1 MAHETPALRMTGV
14 SKRFPGSLAVD
25 HVDFEARV
33 GEVHALM
40 GENGAGKSTLMRILA
55 GSFDDY
61 TGQVEVGGR
70 PVTLH
75 SPAAARDCG
84 IAMIYQELSLARK
97 RSIAENVLAGRLPCR
112 RFGWLDTGAMLEQAR
127 ACLARVGLD
136 LDPRTPVEEISQ
148 HEAQLVEIARALGHV
163 PCILVMD
170 EPTSALSREEVDR
183 LFEIILNL
191 KRTGLSI
198 VYISHHLPEVF
209 RVADR
214 VTVLRDGKRVG
225 TYEIGDVTHESL
237 IEAMVGGA
245 ASEHQTHRGSN
256 LGAPLLHAEH
266 LSRYGFFH
274 DVNLTVHEGEIV
286 GIAGLNGAGRTE
298 LARAMCGIDPLDEGR
313 VVLNGE
319 ALRPR
324 NAEEAI
330 RRGLAYLTEDRKT
343 QGLAL
348 GLPVEENIVAAIWGR
363 LSRRG
368 VYRRTEGRAVASRW
382 VDALHIQ
389 PPDLRREAGQLS
401 GGNQQKVLLAKW
413 LATGPRV
420 LVLDEPTRGV
430 DVGAKAA
437 IHRAIA
443 DLARQGRAIVLVSS
457 DLPELASLSHRAI
470 VLREGRVIGELR
482 GDALTPERILL
493 AASGQPPPAMDE
505 EGAT

>member
-1 MAHETPALRMTGV
+1 MADSAPALRMVGV

-25 HVDFEARV
+25 HVDFEAGV

-84 IAMIYQELSLARK
+84 IAMIYQELSLAPK

-112 RFGWLDTGAMLEQAR
+112 RFGWLDTRAMIDEAR

-136 LDPRTPVEEISQ
+136 LDPRTPVEDISQ
-148 HEAQLVEIARALGHV
+148 HEAQLVEIARALGHM

-183 LFEIILNL
+183 LFQIILNL

-198 VYISHHLPEVF
+198 IYISHHLPEVF

-225 TYEIGDVTHESL
+225 TYEIGDVTQEL
-237 IEAMVGGA
+237 LVEAMVGGA
-245 ASEHQTHRGSN
+245 ATELYAHRAGRP
-256 LGAPLLHAEH
+256 GPPLLRAEH
-266 LSRYGFFH
+266 LCRYGFFH
-274 DVNLTVHEGEIV
+274 DVSLTVHEGEIL

-298 LARAMCGIDPLDEGR
+298 LARALCGIDPLDEGL
-313 VVLNGE
+313 VTLDDE
-319 ALRPR
+319 ALGYGGPER
-324 NAEEAI
+324 AI
-330 RRGLAYLTEDRKT
+330 GRGLTYLTEDRKA

-348 GLPVEENIVAAIWGR
+348 GLAVEDNIVAAIWRRLGR
-363 LSRRG
+363 LG
-368 VYRRTEGRAVASRW
+368 WFHAAEGRAEAARW
-382 VDALHIQ
+382 VDALHVQ
-389 PPDLRREAGQLS
+389 PPDLDREAGQLS

-413 LATGPRV
+413 LATDPRV

-430 DVGAKAA
+430 DVGAKAT
-437 IHRAIA
+437 IHRAVAELA
-443 DLARQGRAIVLVSS
+443 DQGRGVILVSS
-457 DLPELASLSHRAI
+457 DLPELAALSDRAI
-470 VLREGRVIGELR
+470 VLREGRVIGELS
-482 GDALTPERILL
+482 GPDLTPERILL
-493 AASGQPPPAMDE
+493 AASGRPTAAAE
-505 EGAT
+505 VAGA